1 MSSQSKTDGSNA
13 LKERR
18 IIVIEATQKQ
28 EQKKLRVAGYARVS
42 SDSSDQL
49 NSFTAQNTY
58 FTKLIESNDQWE
70 MVDVYADEGISGR
83 SAEKRGD
90 FQRMIADCE
99 RGKIDR
105 IITKSIS
112 RFARNAKECLTIIR
126 HLKSIGVSIYFEEQN
141 IDTSIVTGE
150 MLTAV
155 FAGLAQAES
164 ESIAKN
170 MRWSYEKRMASGE
183 FNTCKNPLSYRMVKG
198 QLEVDENEAAIVRM
212 IFRDYLSGKSCEAI
226 GAKLRE
232 MGVQSRDGKN
242 AWRPTAISYI
252 LSNERYIGNALL
264 QKRYTTE
271 SFPPKRKQN
280 RGEVP
285 QYYVEGSNPP
295 IIDEETFAAA
305 NDLLKSRSEKVS
317 RKRNDSPF
325 TQKIRC
331 GQCGTL
337 ARRKNENAKAIWV
350 CYTHSR
356 DAALCPIG
364 PVPEREIKNA
374 FLRLCFKL
382 KLDNMSILR
391 ELEKDLT
398 QLRNRKLLWSVDVI
412 ELNKRI
418 SDIAE
423 QDQQLSELNS
433 LGLADPDFYISQKNE
448 LAEQMRQAKLEK
460 ERLMSAKDD
469 DSIKDTKRLIEALE
483 DRPAYLDEFDDGL
496 FEELVT
502 VIIIEDNTHLRFQL
516 RNGLELQET
525 IEGTVR

>member
-13 LKERR
+13 LKDRR
-18 IIVIEATQKQ
+18 VIVIEATQKQ

-42 SDSSDQL
+42 SDSGDQL
-49 NSFTAQNTY
+49 NSFAAQNTY

-83 SAEKRGD
+83 TAEKRGD

-164 ESIAKN
+164 ESIGKN

-183 FNTCKNPLSYRMVKG
+183 FNTCKSPLGYRMVKG
-198 QLEVDENEAAIVRM
+198 QLEIDEDEATIVRM

-232 MGVQSRDGKN
+232 MGIQSRDKKN
-242 AWRPTAISYI
+242 AWGVSTVTYI
-252 LSNERYIGNALL
+252 LANERYVGNALL
-264 QKRYTTE
+264 QKKYTTE
-271 SFPPKRKQN
+271 SFPPQKKRN
-280 RGEVP
+280 RGERP
-285 QYYVEGSNPP
+285 QYYVEDSNPP
-295 IIDEETFAAA
+295 IIDEKTFAAA
-305 NDLLKSRSEKVS
+305 NALLNSRSEKVS
-317 RKRNDSPF
+317 RNRNSSPF

-331 GQCGTL
+331 GHCGAL
-337 ARRKNENAKAIWV
+337 AKRMEKNNKVNWM
-350 CYTHSR
+350 CYTHYEK
-356 DAALCPIG
+356 ATLCPIG
-364 PVPEREIKNA
+364 QIPEEEIKKA
-374 FLRLCFKL
+374 FLRLYFKL
-382 KLDNMSILR
+382 KLDNMCLLR
-391 ELEKDLT
+391 ELEKNLT
-398 QLRNRKLLWSVDVI
+398 QLRNRKMLWSVDVI

-448 LAEQMRQAKLEK
+448 LAAQMRQAKLEK
-460 ERLMSAKDD
+460 ERLVSSKDD
-469 DSIKDTKRLIEALE
+469 ETLKETKRILE
-483 DRPAYLDEFDDGL
+483 ILENSPDILTEFDDGL
-496 FEELVT
+496 FEGLVT
-502 VIIIEDNTHLRFQL
+502 SIVIEDNTHLRFQL
-516 RNGLELQET
+516 RNELELQEA
-525 IEGTVR
+525 IERTVR

>member
-13 LKERR
+13 LKDRR
-18 IIVIEATQKQ
+18 VIVIEATQKQ

-49 NSFTAQNTY
+49 NSFAAQNTY

-164 ESIAKN
+164 ESIGKN

-183 FNTCKNPLSYRMVKG
+183 FNTCKSPLGYRMVKG
-198 QLEVDENEAAIVRM
+198 QLEIDEDEAAIVRM
-212 IFRDYLSGKSCEAI
+212 IFRDYLSGKSCKAI
-226 GAKLRE
+226 GAKLQE
-232 MGVQSRDGKN
+232 MGVQAKDRKRVWNSS
-242 AWRPTAISYI
+242 TISYI

-264 QKRYTTE
+264 QKSYTTE
-271 SFPPKRKQN
+271 TFPPQRKLN
-280 RGEVP
+280 HGEVP

-295 IIDEETFAAA
+295 IIDKETFAAA
-305 NDLLKSRSEKVS
+305 KSLMASRSEKVS
-317 RKRNDSPF
+317 RNRNSSPF
-325 TQKIRC
+325 MQKIHC
-331 GQCGTL
+331 GYCGAL
-337 ARRKNENAKAIWV
+337 ARHKAENGKVNWV
-350 CYTHSR
+350 CYTHNKN
-356 DAALCPIG
+356 AMLCPTG
-364 PVPEREIKNA
+364 PIPDDEIKKA
-374 FLRLCFKL
+374 FLRLYFKL
-382 KLDNMSILR
+382 KLDNMCLLK

-398 QLRNRKLLWSVDVI
+398 QLRNRKMLWSVDVI

-433 LGLADPDFYISQKNE
+433 LGLADPDFYISQKND
-448 LAEQMRQAKLEK
+448 LAAQMRQAKLEK
-460 ERLMSAKDD
+460 ERLVSSKDD
-469 DSIKDTKRLIEALE
+469 ETLKETKRTIEILE
-483 DRPAYLDEFDDGL
+483 NSPESLTEFDDGL

-502 VIIIEDNTHLRFQL
+502 AIIIEDNTHLRFQL

-525 IEGTVR
+525 IERTVR

>member
-49 NSFTAQNTY
+49 NSFAAQNTY

-70 MVDVYADEGISGR
+70 MIDVYADEGISGR

-183 FNTCKNPLSYRMVKG
+183 FNTCKSPLGYRMVKG
-198 QLEVDENEAAIVRM
+198 QLEVDEDEAAIVRM

-232 MGVQSRDGKN
+232 MGVQSRDKKN
-242 AWRPTAISYI
+242 AWGVSTVTYI
-252 LSNERYIGNALL
+252 LTNERYIGNALL
-264 QKRYTTE
+264 QKKYTTE
-271 SFPPKRKQN
+271 SFPPQKKRN
-280 RGEVP
+280 RGERP
-285 QYYVEGSNPP
+285 QYYVEDSNPP
-295 IIDEETFAAA
+295 IIDEET
-305 NDLLKSRSEKVS
+305 LE
-317 RKRNDSPF
+317 
-325 TQKIRC
+325 
-331 GQCGTL
+331 
-337 ARRKNENAKAIWV
+337 
-350 CYTHSR
+350 
-356 DAALCPIG
+356 
-364 PVPEREIKNA
+364 
-374 FLRLCFKL
+374 
-382 KLDNMSILR
+382 SILGDYAGF
-391 ELEKDLT
+391 LPMLT
-398 QLRNRKLLWSVDVI
+398 
-412 ELNKRI
+412 
-418 SDIAE
+418 
-423 QDQQLSELNS
+423 
-433 LGLADPDFYISQKNE
+433 GDFP
-448 LAEQMRQAKLEK
+448 LVL
-460 ERLMSAKDD
+460 
-469 DSIKDTKRLIEALE
+469 SIKDTLSYTYDSKKNPYYMMLSEGPMAKSLSINNPLTEHNSGVVDFNLSATIPILNIELPLSQSVPISF
-483 DRPAYLDEFDDGL
+483 DNSWAYNYNEKGFP
-496 FEELVT
+496 T
-502 VIIIEDNTHLRFQL
+502 CIIES
-516 RNGLELQET
+516 
-525 IEGTVR
+525 EGAAKDIRYME

>member
-13 LKERR
+13 LKDRR

-42 SDSSDQL
+42 SDSNDQL
-49 NSFTAQNTY
+49 NSFAAQNTY

-164 ESIAKN
+164 ESIGKN

-183 FNTCKNPLSYRMVKG
+183 FNTCKSPLGYRMVKG
-198 QLEVDENEAAIVRM
+198 QLEIDEDEAAIVRM

-232 MGVQSRDGKN
+232 MGVQSRDKKN
-242 AWRPTAISYI
+242 AWGVSTVTYI
-252 LSNERYIGNALL
+252 LANERYIGNALL
-264 QKRYTTE
+264 QKKYTTE
-271 SFPPKRKQN
+271 SFPPQKKRN
-280 RGEVP
+280 RGERP
-285 QYYVEGSNPP
+285 QYYVEDSNPP

-305 NDLLKSRSEKVS
+305 NALLNSRSEKVS
-317 RKRNDSPF
+317 RNRNSSPF

-331 GQCGTL
+331 GHCGAL
-337 ARRKNENAKAIWV
+337 AKRMEKNGKVNWM
-350 CYTHSR
+350 CYTHYEK
-356 DAALCPIG
+356 ATLCPIG
-364 PVPEREIKNA
+364 QVPEGEIKKA
-374 FLRLCFKL
+374 FLRLYFKL
-382 KLDNMSILR
+382 KLDNMCLLR
-391 ELEKDLT
+391 ELEKNLT
-398 QLRNRKLLWSVDVI
+398 QLRNRKMLWSVDVI

-448 LAEQMRQAKLEK
+448 LAAQMRQAKLEK
-460 ERLMSAKDD
+460 ERLVSSKDD
-469 DSIKDTKRLIEALE
+469 DTLKETKRIIEILE
-483 DRPAYLDEFDDGL
+483 NSPESLTEFDDGL

-502 VIIIEDNTHLRFQL
+502 NIVIEDNTHLRFQL

-525 IEGTVR
+525 IERTMR